1 MLMTLFHV
9 IDILIN
15 IPEKSVYSLN
25 LTIVYRYNMT
35 TGLNTAIRKVIP
47 SDQASRPIDN
57 HMRHAVQVGDDVY
70 VSGLLGVHKKMLQIV
85 DGDVTAQTKEALN
98 NLKNILKN
106 TNCDFTNVVKAT
118 YYLINL
124 EEWDEVANVLNKFL
138 KEPYPVASIVQV
150 NTLPMDARIQID
162 VTIKSGKL
170 VA

>member
-106 TNCDFTNVVKAT
+106 TNCDFTNV
-118 YYLINL
+118 
-124 EEWDEVANVLNKFL
+124 L